1 MAHVQGRKLNVRS
14 VQGVCGRAAAGAR
27 VETAPPTPGSTCLS
41 RGISRG
47 WSGTPRRG
55 RAVPAWLLGPGRCAR
70 PLGAW
75 GASALLG
82 PVWPTMKR
90 RCCPS
95 PTGQQ
100 PSSDRSVGRRA
111 RWRGVRCCGGERVV
125 PLDERAPPC
134 AGLVRVAPPRAAS
147 RAGKCPP
154 HPKVRW

>member
-1 MAHVQGRKLNVRS
+1 MACVRNPS
-14 VQGVCGRAAAGAR
+14 TGVCRSPVYDSVEVDRA
-27 VETAPPTPGSTCLS
+27 VVCLS
-41 RGISRG
+41 SLGRGQFGRDTAWDGDSRAPG
-47 WSGTPRRG
+47 GVRRPVLG
-55 RAVPAWLLGPGRCAR
+55 LRQLLKRRKTCECGAGKERKAWVGG
-70 PLGAW
+70 
-75 GASALLG
+75 
-82 PVWPTMKR
+82 KR